1 MDKKQIKKIVAEQII
16 GMIENNVL
24 QECGFEQF
32 VGWLEDGAVFDYHF
46 SDETPMSDEEIDYA
60 MKVARKIS
68 DMPFDAAMYYLCN
81 DED

>member
-1 MDKKQIKKIVAEQII
+1 MNKKQIKKIVAEQII

-24 QECGFEQF
+24 RENGFEQF
-32 VGWLEDGAVFDYHF
+32 VGWLEDGEVFF
-46 SDETPMSDEEIDYA
+46 NNCMPDEEIEYA